1 LGEHDFRTA
10 LAARHD
16 AVLPLSA
23 HRRAAHAFG
32 QVVALGMILTACRKE
47 PPPEDRSSSA
57 ASPSTTVA
65 ASPAVIVANP
75 KHDFGHVTQGETL
88 RHAFMMHNAGS
99 AALSVDD
106 TLEVLGCRAVPVPKV
121 LEPGAN
127 GKLEV
132 TCRASVPAPLRVSLP
147 LRANGRPA
155 GELSMRADVEPLL
168 VFDRGVVE
176 LKLPF
181 GEERSDEVRLR
192 GKFATEARLTLAAP
206 PPPGLEAT
214 VLSGDTAKS
223 QGVTVR
229 ARGKSV
235 GTHVGSLR
243 FATGLA
249 DPREVSLSYIVK
261 VTGTLTVSPTNPVLE
276 LGVPG
281 PKRVLVKVTSTQP
294 GFVVTRAEVLDGPFS
309 TSIRRGNDGYD
320 VEIVAVDTKLVP
332 GQHGMSGRVRI
343 HSNDKTETVK
353 DIPVLAIG
361 TPFGGR

>member
-10 LAARHD
+10 LRARHD
-16 AVLPLSA
+16 TVLPLSA
-23 HRRAAHAFG
+23 HRRAAHAARL
-32 QVVALGMILTACRKE
+32 VVALGSILAACRKE
-47 PPPEDRSSSA
+47 PPEDRLSPAGGANAVVAAPSA
-57 ASPSTTVA
+57 AL
-65 ASPAVIVANP
+65 VANP

-88 RHAFMMHNAGS
+88 RHAFVTHNAGS

-106 TLEVLGCRAVPVPKV
+106 TLEVLGCAAVAVPRV
-121 LEPGAN
+121 LEPGTN

-155 GELSMRADVEPLL
+155 GELSLRAEVEPLL
-168 VFDRGVVE
+168 VFDRAVVE

-192 GKFATEARLTLAAP
+192 GKLASEARLTLAAP
-206 PPPGLEAT
+206 PPPSLAAT
-214 VLSGDTAKS
+214 VLSGDAQKG

-243 FATGLA
+243 FATGVA
-249 DPREVSLSYIVK
+249 EPREVSLSYIVK
-261 VTGTLTVSPTNPVLE
+261 VMGTLTVSPTNPVLE

-281 PKRVLVKVTSTQP
+281 PKRVVVKVRSTQP
-294 GFVVTRAEVLDGPFS
+294 GFAVTRAEVLEGPFR
-309 TSIRRGNDGYD
+309 TSIRHGNDGYD
-320 VEIVAVDTKLVP
+320 VEIVALEAKLVP
-332 GQHGMSGRVRI
+332 GQRGASGRVRI
-343 HSNDKTETVK
+343 HSNDRTEGAK

-361 TPFGGR
+361 APSGGR